1 MTPAG
6 TTQGDP
12 FARIAPHYD
21 ALMEGVPYP
30 LWARYIARLA
40 SLAKKPIKFG
50 SHLLDLA
57 TGTGSVALEFAARGC
72 HVTALD
78 RSQAMLAE
86 AQKKAA
92 ERELQL
98 TWLCRDLRD
107 FELQSTFDF
116 AVCLY
121 DSLNYLLK
129 PEGIK
134 RAFANVHAALKPTG
148 LFIFDVNTIEALQAE
163 LFTQKSPDQAQVKYR
178 WKSTYDRKTCTSR
191 VVMRFEIPATGEQ
204 FTATH
209 YQRAYTDAE
218 IRSFLF
224 MAGFRNVTSYRA
236 YTTEPPTPQSDRVFY
251 VAQAGEARPA
261 PRKPARTT

>member
-1 MTPAG
+1 MTPTG
-6 TTQGDP
+6 TTEGDS

-21 ALMEGVPYP
+21 ALMEAVPYP
-30 LWARYIARLA
+30 LWARYVARLA

-72 HVTALD
+72 HVTGID
-78 RSQAMLAE
+78 RSQAMLDEAE
-86 AQKKAA
+86 KKAA
-92 ERELQL
+92 ESELDV

-107 FELQSTFDF
+107 CDLQSTFDF

-121 DSLNYLLK
+121 DSLNYVLK

-134 RAFANVHAALKPTG
+134 RAFANIHAALKPTG
-148 LFIFDVNTIEALQAE
+148 LFIFDVNTIRALEAE
-163 LFTQKSPDQAQVKYR
+163 LFTQKSAEKAQVKYR

-191 VVMRFEIPATGEQ
+191 VVMRFEILATGEK

-209 YQRAYTDAE
+209 HQRAYTDAE

-224 MAGFRNVTSYRA
+224 QVGFRNVTSYRA
-236 YTTEPPTPQSDRVFY
+236 YTTEPPSPQSDRVFY
-251 VAQAGEARPA
+251 VAHAAEA
-261 PRKPARTT
+261 

>member
-1 MTPAG
+1 MTPTG
-6 TTQGDP
+6 TTEGDS

-21 ALMEGVPYP
+21 ALMEAVPYP
-30 LWARYIARLA
+30 LWARYVARLA

-57 TGTGSVALEFAARGC
+57 TGTGSVAIEFAARGC
-72 HVTALD
+72 HVTGLD
-78 RSQAMLAE
+78 RSQAMLDE

-92 ERELQL
+92 KRDLQL

-107 FELQSTFDF
+107 FDLQSTFDF

-134 RAFANVHAALKPTG
+134 RAFANIHAALKPTG
-148 LFIFDVNTIEALQAE
+148 LLIFDVNTIEALQAE
-163 LFTQKSPDQAQVKYR
+163 LFTQKSADKAQVKYR
-178 WKSTYDRKTCTSR
+178 WKSTYDRKTSTSR
-191 VVMRFEIPATGEQ
+191 VVMRFEISATGEQ

-236 YTTEPPTPQSDRVFY
+236 YSTEPPSPQSDRVFY
-251 VAQAGEARPA
+251 VAHAAE
-261 PRKPARTT
+261 T